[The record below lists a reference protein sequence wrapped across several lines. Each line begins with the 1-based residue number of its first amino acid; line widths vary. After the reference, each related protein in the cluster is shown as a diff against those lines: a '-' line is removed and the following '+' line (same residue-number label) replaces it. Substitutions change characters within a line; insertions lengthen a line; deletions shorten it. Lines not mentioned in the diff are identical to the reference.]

1 MLLIPCPHC
10 GERDESEFDY
20 GGRAVA
26 LPELDAAPD
35 EWHRALHLGN
45 DNEDCVDEYWYHI
58 AGCECWI
65 RLRRNLSSHDFI
77 DADHA
82 ASGVTN

>member
-1 MLLIPCPHC
+1 MAPGASKEPLV
-10 GERDESEFDY
+10 EESTSI
-20 GGRAVA
+20 GRAVA
-26 LPELDAAPD
+26 LPELDAAPG
-35 EWHRALHLGN
+35 EWHQALHLDN
-45 DNEDCVDEYWYHI
+45 DNEDCVDEYWYHY

-82 ASGVTN
+82 TSEVAN

>member
-1 MLLIPCPHC
+1 
-10 GERDESEFDY
+10 
-20 GGRAVA
+20 
-26 LPELDAAPD
+26 
-35 EWHRALHLGN
+35 
-45 DNEDCVDEYWYHI
+45 VDEYWYHV